1 MVDINLPVLLAQRR
15 MTISDLH
22 RATGISRTT
31 IISLYYE
38 RAKGVKFTTLSIIC
52 KYLKCEIG
60 ELIKFKE
67 EEALDEYQNRELDG
81 A

>member
-1 MVDINLPVLLAQRR
+1 MIEINLPVLLAQRR

-38 RAKGVKFTTLSIIC
+38 RAKGVKFTTLLIIC
-52 KYLKCEIG
+52 KYLECEIG

-67 EEALDEYQNRELDG
+67 EKEANESTANCKK
-81 A
+81 